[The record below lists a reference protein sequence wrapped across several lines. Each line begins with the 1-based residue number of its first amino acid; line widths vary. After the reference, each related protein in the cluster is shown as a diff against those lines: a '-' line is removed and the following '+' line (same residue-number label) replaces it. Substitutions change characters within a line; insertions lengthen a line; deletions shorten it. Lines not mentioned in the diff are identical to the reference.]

1 MFRSVW
7 KSAYETGH
15 PRIDFE
21 HRIFLDLIL
30 QIETDLHDGVPLDQV
45 ERHIVELYKYT
56 DFHFFSEESI
66 MIDVAFPD
74 LEAHRRNHELL
85 LAELKG
91 FTGSISLETIRKKD
105 IVGFLIEWFSFHT
118 AGEDIRLAAYVRDAT
133 PAAN

>member
-30 QIETDLHDGVPLDQV
+30 QIETDLLEEAPPNQV
-45 ERHIVELYKYT
+45 ERHIFELYKYT
-56 DFHFFSEESI
+56 DFHFFSEENI

-91 FTGSISLETIRKKD
+91 FTGSISLEAIRKKD

-118 AGEDIRLAAYVRDAT
+118 AGEDIRLAAYVREAT
-133 PAAN
+133 PEAK

>member
-7 KSAYETGH
+7 KAAYETGH

-30 QIETDLHDGVPLDQV
+30 QIETDLFENAPPDQI
-45 ERHIVELYKYT
+45 ERRIIELYKYT

-74 LEAHRRNHELL
+74 IDAHRRNHELL
-85 LAELKG
+85 LDELRG
-91 FTGSISLETIRKKD
+91 FSGSLSVETLRKKD

-118 AGEDIRLAAYVRDAT
+118 AGEDIRLAVYVRESASKAT
-133 PAAN
+133 

>member
-30 QIETDLHDGVPLDQV
+30 QIETDLFENAPLEQV
-45 ERHIVELYKYT
+45 ERRIIELYKYT

-66 MIDVAFPD
+66 MVDVEFPD

-85 LAELKG
+85 LSELRG
-91 FTGSISLETIRKKD
+91 FTGSLSLETIRKKD

-118 AGEDIRLAAYVRDAT
+118 AGEDIRLAVYVRE
-133 PAAN
+133 AAQKAK